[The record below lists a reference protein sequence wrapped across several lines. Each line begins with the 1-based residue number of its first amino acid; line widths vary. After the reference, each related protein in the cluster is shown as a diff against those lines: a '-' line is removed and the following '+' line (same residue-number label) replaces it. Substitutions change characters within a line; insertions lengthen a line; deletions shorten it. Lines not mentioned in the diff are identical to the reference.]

1 MHPYQ
6 HINIRRLCLYRKILL
21 TLMLLLWL
29 TDTGAQSVAG
39 VKQPISPVSIIEIPV
54 RLSLDPL
61 TKAAEKTLPQQAGNW
76 RTWKDWHGIKSQY
89 RAWRG
94 PLSITVSGDVLLVQA
109 HIRYWIRAHKKV
121 LGAINLK
128 GSCGI
133 NEPPRQALI
142 GMQVRLGWGPDWTV
156 RPEFRILPTR
166 FLDRCEMTIAN
177 IDVTPL
183 VEKEFRKQMQKSLR
197 AALRTLAPG
206 MNTIQKQ
213 AQRSW
218 FLLQEPVELGEDN
231 WLMFRPVGVAL
242 SGITGRGNNID
253 AHLAV
258 ALQPALVTGAEPAGK
273 LVPLPPLERYYPR
286 SSGLNLHLG
295 VNLDFATLN
304 QGFSNTLAGQSFD
317 INGQKTGIKKFILA
331 GSGQEIRARVE
342 LVGEVAGTVELRAR
356 LVYKAEE
363 QKLELQDLTF
373 DYDAKNSTMAL
384 LAETFHEYIR
394 QALDSAANQAL
405 AQHLDLLSER
415 LETALE
421 KIMPAGVLLDMS
433 ALQLRSLQI
442 HIVQQSVRMDGA
454 ATGSARLMLR

>member
-6 HINIRRLCLYRKILL
+6 HINILRLYLYRKILL
-21 TLMLLLWL
+21 PLMLLLCL
-29 TDTGAQSVAG
+29 ACAGAQSVAG
-39 VKQPISPVSIIEIPV
+39 DKQPNLPVSTIEIPV
-54 RLSLDPL
+54 QLPLDLL

-109 HIRYWIRAHKKV
+109 HIRYWIRARKKV

-133 NEPPRQALI
+133 NEAPRQALI
-142 GMQVRLGWGPDWTV
+142 GMQVHLGWGPDWTV

-183 VEKEFRKQMQKSLR
+183 IEKEFRKQMQQSLR
-197 AALRTLAPG
+197 AALRTLAPR

-213 AQRSW
+213 AQRTW
-218 FLLQEPVELGEDN
+218 LLLQEPVELGHDN

-242 SGITGRGNNID
+242 SDITGRGKHID

-258 ALQPALVTGAEPAGK
+258 ALQPALVTGTKPAGK
-273 LVPLPPLERYYPR
+273 PVLLPPLERYYPR
-286 SSGLNLHLG
+286 SSGLNLQLG
-295 VNLDFATLN
+295 VNLDFASLN
-304 QGFSNTLAGQSFD
+304 QEFSDALAGQSFD
-317 INGQKTGIKKFILA
+317 INGQQVSIKNFVIA
-331 GSGQEIRARVE
+331 GSDQEIRARVE
-342 LVGEVAGTVELRAR
+342 LLGELAGTIELRAK
-356 LVYKAEE
+356 LVYSAEKR
-363 QKLELQDLTF
+363 KLELQDLTF
-373 DYDAKNSTMAL
+373 DYDAKNATMAL
-384 LAETFHEYIR
+384 LVEAFHEYIR
-394 QALDSAANQAL
+394 QTLEAAANEVL
-405 AQHLDLLSER
+405 AQYLELLSER
-415 LETALE
+415 LETVLE
-421 KIMPAGVLLDMS
+421 KTIPASVLLDMS
-433 ALQLRSLQI
+433 ALQLRSLQV
-442 HIVQQSVRMDGA
+442 HIVQQSIRLDGV